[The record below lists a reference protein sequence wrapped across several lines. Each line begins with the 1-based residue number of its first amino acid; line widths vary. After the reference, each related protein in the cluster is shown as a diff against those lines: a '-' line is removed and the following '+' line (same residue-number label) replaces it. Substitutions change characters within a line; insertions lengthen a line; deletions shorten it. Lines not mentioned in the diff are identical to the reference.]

1 MPSPTIIDI
10 AREAGVAFK
19 TVARVINREPSVKKE
34 TRERVEAVI
43 ARLGYKPNVWARSLR
58 SSRSHLIAMIY
69 ITTDVADAVAE
80 AIKQKESLSYSSYYN
95 QIHVTAMTKCQ
106 EFGYHLFIEEV
117 ATGTRGI
124 AKRMR
129 DLVAATQLDGVILLP
144 PLSDNLE
151 VMKALRHEKVPF
163 VRISP
168 YSHFEL
174 SSCAYMDD
182 RKAMYE
188 LTRHLCELG
197 HRDIA
202 FIKGPP
208 DHLSSLARFLGF
220 RDALTEYKA
229 KLRPEWMIE
238 DAFSLRFGTL
248 AAQKLLSAR
257 RRPTAVMA
265 FNDDIA
271 SGVMTGA
278 YRRGFTLPR
287 DLSIT
292 GFDNA
297 PIAAALWP
305 GLTTIYQPVAGLT
318 AAATEMLINEI
329 ETSAGPVAR
338 KLDYE
343 LVIRETTAPPR
354 QKPEGGRRS
363 GR

>member
-19 TVARVINREPSVKKE
+19 TVARVINHEPSVKRE

-58 SSRSHLIAMIY
+58 SSHSHLIAMIY
-69 ITTDVADAVAE
+69 ITTAVADAVAE
-80 AIKQKESLSYSSYYN
+80 AIRRKENLSYSSYYN

-106 EFGYHLFIEEV
+106 DSGYHLFIEELKN
-117 ATGTRGI
+117 GTRGI
-124 AKRMR
+124 AKRIR
-129 DLVAATQLDGVILLP
+129 DLVAATQIDGVILPP

-151 VMKALRHEKVPF
+151 VMKALRAEKVPY

-168 YSHFEL
+168 YSHFNM
-174 SSCAYMDD
+174 SSCTYMDD
-182 RKAMYE
+182 RRAMYE
-188 LTRHLCELG
+188 VTRHLCELG

-202 FIKGPP
+202 FVKGPP
-208 DHLSSLARFLGF
+208 DHLSTLTRFLGF
-220 RDALTEYKA
+220 QEALTEYKA

-238 DAFSLRFGTL
+238 DAFSARFGTI
-248 AAQKLLSAR
+248 AAEKLLAAR
-257 RRPTAVMA
+257 RRPTAVVA

-278 YRRGFTLPR
+278 YRRGLTLPR

-297 PIAAALWP
+297 PIASALWP
-305 GLTTIYQPVAGLT
+305 GLTTIYQPVADLT
-318 AAATEMLINEI
+318 ATATEMLINEI
-329 ETSAGPVAR
+329 ETSAAPVAR
-338 KLDYE
+338 KLDFE
-343 LVIRETTAPPR
+343 LVIRDSTAPP
-354 QKPEGGRRS
+354 PP
-363 GR
+363 

>member
-19 TVARVINREPSVKKE
+19 TVARVINREPLVKKE
-34 TRERVEAVI
+34 TRERVEAAI

-69 ITTDVADAVAE
+69 ITTAVADAVAE
-80 AIKQKESLSYSSYYN
+80 AISRKENLSYSSYYN

-106 EFGYHLFIEEV
+106 KAGYHLFIEEL

-124 AKRMR
+124 ANRIR
-129 DLVAATQLDGVILLP
+129 DLVAATQIDGVILPP
-144 PLSDNLE
+144 PLSDNLA
-151 VMKALRHEKVPF
+151 VMKALRAENVPF

-168 YSHFEL
+168 YSHFGM

-182 RKAMYE
+182 RRATYE

-208 DHLSSLARFLGF
+208 DHLSTATRFLGF
-220 RDALTEYKA
+220 RDAMMEYKA
-229 KLRPEWMIE
+229 KLRPEWLIE
-238 DAFSLRFGTL
+238 DAFSVRFGTM
-248 AAQKLLSAR
+248 AAEKLLSAR
-257 RRPTAVMA
+257 HRPTAVVA

-278 YRRGFTLPR
+278 YRRGLTLPR

-305 GLTTIYQPVAGLT
+305 GLTTIYQPVADLT
-318 AAATEMLINEI
+318 AAATEMLIDEI

-338 KLDYE
+338 KLEYE
-343 LVIRETTAPPR
+343 LVVRESTAPPR
-354 QKPEGGRRS
+354 A
-363 GR
+363 